1 VDAAHKGTLHSISYD
16 GSYRIFR
23 TQWAICLIIWE
34 YAQILQLK
42 SSKVWALI
50 FRSSCTDICALIFSL
65 SKSAAVGLRHPDD
78 NIDHRRAP
86 NLGVFFSTLG

>member
-1 VDAAHKGTLHSISYD
+1 M
-16 GSYRIFR
+16 
-23 TQWAICLIIWE
+23 
-34 YAQILQLK
+34 
-42 SSKVWALI
+42 WALI